1 MTPQDYT
8 RRSWQAA
15 AALIAVLA
23 AVAFIPPQTICGIP
37 LRRANILSDLL
48 RFDDKGTPSEAL
60 PKLEDEFSGDF
71 HRFAGQLDAGEQL
84 PPADSAAT
92 NEPPAPAGDTLPA
105 VPQLTF
111 EWAPAGDN
119 RLPEAAAGDTTRL
132 LASLTPI
139 EDFDTLAD
147 GPLHRFC
154 TRLADTARRTPVR
167 IAVLGDS
174 FIEGDILT
182 ADLREQLQLR
192 YGGRGCGF
200 TPMASP
206 LTGYRRTVGTRS
218 TGWNSYNIMQRRNT
232 PEALR
237 GDYSVSGWLC
247 RPADGATV
255 RWTGSDFRRRLDGC
269 GTARLLFISGTES
282 RLELTLNDS
291 LHRTFD
297 IPASEALRQ
306 IVVRAPIASLALRV
320 ERGSAG
326 FTGYGAQFEDAAGVT
341 VDNFSIRSN
350 SGQALF
356 GTNAAVNAQIDA
368 FAEYDLVVLQ
378 YGLNIMQEGVTNY
391 SAYAARVEKM
401 IAFVRSCFPD
411 AAVLVLS
418 TSDRSVKSET
428 GFAPM
433 TSAPAMVDWQRR
445 AARATGAAFWSV
457 YDAMRAQGGMERFVA
472 NGWAGKDY
480 THINYAG
487 GRQVAYALVDAL
499 DVRVAAIL
507 REQQQAALPEPVL
520 DSTKI
525 EALDR
530 TMSATPQPAEPR

>member
-1 MTPQDYT
+1 
-8 RRSWQAA
+8 
-15 AALIAVLA
+15 VLVC
-23 AVAFIPPQTICGIP
+23 VAFIPPQTICGIP
-37 LRRANILSDLL
+37 LRRANILSDVL
-48 RFDDKGTPSEAL
+48 RFDDKEAADETL
-60 PKLEDEFSGDF
+60 PELDDEFSGDF
-71 HRFAGQLDAGEQL
+71 HRFAGQLDAGEAPL
-84 PPADSAAT
+84 PADSIAA
-92 NEPPAPAGDTLPA
+92 EPPAADTLSAAPQLAFEWTPADSEPPTEPPTGDTA
-105 VPQLTF
+105 
-111 EWAPAGDN
+111 
-119 RLPEAAAGDTTRL
+119 RL
-132 LASLTPI
+132 LTTLTPI

-147 GPLHRFC
+147 GPLYRFC
-154 TRLADTARRTPVR
+154 ARLADTARRTPVR

-200 TPMASP
+200 APMSSP

-218 TGWNSYNIMQRRNT
+218 AGWNSYNIMQRRTT

-255 RWTGSDFRRRLDGC
+255 RWTGSDFRRRLDRC
-269 GTARLLFISGTES
+269 GVARLLFISREPS

-306 IVVRAPIASLALRV
+306 IVVRAPVASLALRV
-320 ERGSAG
+320 VRGGAG
-326 FTGYGAQFEDAAGVT
+326 FTGYGVQFEDAAGVT
-341 VDNFSIRSN
+341 VDNYSIRSN
-350 SGQALF
+350 NGQALF
-356 GTNAAVNAQIDA
+356 GTNPSVNAQIDA
-368 FAEYDLVVLQ
+368 FAEYDLVILQ

-401 IAFVRSCFPD
+401 IAFVRSCFPE

-418 TSDRSVKSET
+418 TSDRSVKSDT

-433 TSAPAMVDWQRR
+433 SSAPAMVDWQRR
-445 AARATGAAFWSV
+445 AARATGAAFWSI

-499 DVRVAAIL
+499 DARVAAIL
-507 REQQQAALPEPVL
+507 RQRQQAALPEPVL
-520 DSTKI
+520 DSSKI
-525 EALDR
+525 AALDE
-530 TMSATPQPAEPR
+530 TMNLRPQPIEPR

>member
-1 MTPQDYT
+1 MNTPGKDYT
-8 RRSWQAA
+8 HHSWLAA
-15 AALIAVLA
+15 AALIAVLV
-23 AVAFIPPQTICGIP
+23 AVSFIPPQSVGGVK

-48 RFDDKGTPSEAL
+48 SFDDAEAAEPAAEPALFDEEEFHIDMAAVAERIEADTTPREVQITYEWLLAQDTARRERAV
-60 PKLEDEFSGDF
+60 P
-71 HRFAGQLDAGEQL
+71 
-84 PPADSAAT
+84 DSARFVAT
-92 NEPPAPAGDTLPA
+92 
-105 VPQLTF
+105 
-111 EWAPAGDN
+111 
-119 RLPEAAAGDTTRL
+119 
-132 LASLTPI
+132 LTPI
-139 EDFDTLAD
+139 EDFSDSGRIRAFCDTLLNA
-147 GPLHRFC
+147 PR
-154 TRLADTARRTPVR
+154 PVR
-167 IAVLGDS
+167 IAFLGDS
-174 FIEGDILT
+174 FVEGDILT

-200 TPMASP
+200 APMSSP

-218 TGWNSYNIMQRRNT
+218 AGWNSYNIMQRRTT

-255 RWTGSDFRRRLDGC
+255 RWTGSDFRRRLDRC
-269 GTARLLFISGTES
+269 GVARLLFISREPS

-306 IVVRAPIASLALRV
+306 IVVRAPVASLALRV
-320 ERGSAG
+320 VRGGAG
-326 FTGYGAQFEDAAGVT
+326 FTGYGVQFEDAAGVT
-341 VDNFSIRSN
+341 VDNYSIRSN
-350 SGQALF
+350 NGQALF
-356 GTNAAVNAQIDA
+356 GTNPSVNAQIDA
-368 FAEYDLVVLQ
+368 FAEYDLVILQ

-401 IAFVRSCFPD
+401 IAFVRSYFPE

-418 TSDRSVKSET
+418 TSDRSVKSDT

-433 TSAPAMVDWQRR
+433 SSAPAMVDWQRR

-499 DVRVAAIL
+499 DARVAAIL
-507 REQQQAALPEPVL
+507 RQRQQAALPEPVL
-520 DSTKI
+520 DSSKI
-525 EALDR
+525 AALDE
-530 TMSATPQPAEPR
+530 TMNLRPQPIEPR

>member
-1 MTPQDYT
+1 MKSPEKDYIH
-8 RRSWQAA
+8 RSWLAT

-23 AVAFIPPQTICGIP
+23 GVSFIPPQAVWGIK
-37 LRRANILSDLL
+37 LRRANILSDLIT
-48 RFDDKGTPSEAL
+48 FDDSQA
-60 PKLEDEFSGDF
+60 D
-71 HRFAGQLDAGEQL
+71 
-84 PPADSAAT
+84 DSAAP
-92 NEPPAPAGDTLPA
+92 EPQLFDEEEFHIDLAAVVEQIEADTLPRE
-105 VPQLTF
+105 VPTRFDWSLAQDT
-111 EWAPAGDN
+111 
-119 RLPEAAAGDTTRL
+119 LPCRRALPDSIRRIDGAL
-132 LASLTPI
+132 IPI
-139 EDFDTLAD
+139 EDFSDSGLLAAFCDTL
-147 GPLHRFC
+147 LQ
-154 TRLADTARRTPVR
+154 ARRPVR
-167 IAVLGDS
+167 IAFLGDS
-174 FIEGDILT
+174 FVEGDILT

-200 TPMASP
+200 APMSSP

-218 TGWNSYNIMQRRNT
+218 AGWNSYNIMQRRTT

-255 RWTGSDFRRRLDGC
+255 RWTGSDFRRRLDRC
-269 GTARLLFISGTES
+269 GVARLLFISREPS

-306 IVVRAPIASLALRV
+306 IVVRAPVASLALRV
-320 ERGSAG
+320 VRGGAG
-326 FTGYGAQFEDAAGVT
+326 FTGYGVQFEDAAGVT
-341 VDNFSIRSN
+341 VDNYSIRSN
-350 SGQALF
+350 NGQALF
-356 GTNAAVNAQIDA
+356 GTNPSVNAQIDA
-368 FAEYDLVVLQ
+368 FAEYDLVILQ

-401 IAFVRSCFPD
+401 IAFVRSCFPE

-418 TSDRSVKSET
+418 TSDRSVKSDT

-433 TSAPAMVDWQRR
+433 SSAPAMVDWQRR
-445 AARATGAAFWSV
+445 AARATGAAFWSI

-499 DVRVAAIL
+499 DARVAAIL
-507 REQQQAALPEPVL
+507 RQRQQAALPEPVL
-520 DSTKI
+520 DSSKI
-525 EALDR
+525 AALDE
-530 TMSATPQPAEPR
+530 TMNLRPQPIEPR

>member
-60 PKLEDEFSGDF
+60 PKLEDEFQAISTVSQGSSTPVNSC
-71 HRFAGQLDAGEQL
+71 RRRIQ
-84 PPADSAAT
+84 
-92 NEPPAPAGDTLPA
+92 
-105 VPQLTF
+105 PQRT
-111 EWAPAGDN
+111 N
-119 RLPEAAAGDTTRL
+119 RLPQRVIRCPPCRSSPSNGHRPETIVCRKPLRAIPRGCLRRSPRSKISTRSPTGVAPFLYTAGRHRAPHARAHRRAGRLVHRGRHPHGRPARAAATALRRPRL
-132 LASLTPI
+132 RLHT
-139 EDFDTLAD
+139 D
-147 GPLHRFC
+147 GFAP
-154 TRLADTARRTPVR
+154 D
-167 IAVLGDS
+167 
-174 FIEGDILT
+174 
-182 ADLREQLQLR
+182 
-192 YGGRGCGF
+192 
-200 TPMASP
+200 
-206 LTGYRRTVGTRS
+206 GYRRTVGTRS

-269 GTARLLFISGTES
+269 GTARLLFISRNES

-297 IPASEALRQ
+297 IPASEALARSS
-306 IVVRAPIASLALRV
+306 VRAPIASLALRV
-320 ERGSAG
+320 ERGQRG
-326 FTGYGAQFEDAAGVT
+326 IHRLRR
-341 VDNFSIRSN
+341 SIRGRGRRDGRQLLRSEATAG
-350 SGQALF
+350 SAL
-356 GTNAAVNAQIDA
+356 GTMRRSTHRSTPSRR
-368 FAEYDLVVLQ
+368 YDLVVLQ

-418 TSDRSVKSET
+418 TSDRLGKV
-428 GFAPM
+428 G
-433 TSAPAMVDWQRR
+433 
-445 AARATGAAFWSV
+445 
-457 YDAMRAQGGMERFVA
+457 DA
-472 NGWAGKDY
+472 DS
-480 THINYAG
+480 
-487 GRQVAYALVDAL
+487 
-499 DVRVAAIL
+499 L
-507 REQQQAALPEPVL
+507 R
-520 DSTKI
+520 
-525 EALDR
+525 
-530 TMSATPQPAEPR
+530 

>member
-1 MTPQDYT
+1 MNTPGKDYT
-8 RRSWQAA
+8 HHSWLAA
-15 AALIAVLA
+15 AALIAVLV
-23 AVAFIPPQTICGIP
+23 AVSFIPPQSVGGVK

-48 RFDDKGTPSEAL
+48 SFDDAEAAEPAAEPALFDEEEFHIDMAAVAERIEADTTPREVQITYEWLLAQDTARRERAV
-60 PKLEDEFSGDF
+60 P
-71 HRFAGQLDAGEQL
+71 
-84 PPADSAAT
+84 DSARFVAT
-92 NEPPAPAGDTLPA
+92 
-105 VPQLTF
+105 
-111 EWAPAGDN
+111 
-119 RLPEAAAGDTTRL
+119 
-132 LASLTPI
+132 LTPI
-139 EDFDTLAD
+139 EDFSDSGRIRAFCDTLLNA
-147 GPLHRFC
+147 PR
-154 TRLADTARRTPVR
+154 PVR
-167 IAVLGDS
+167 IAFLGDS
-174 FIEGDILT
+174 FVEGDILT

-200 TPMASP
+200 APMSSP

-218 TGWNSYNIMQRRNT
+218 AGWNSYNIMQRRTT

-255 RWTGSDFRRRLDGC
+255 RWTGSDFRRRLDRC
-269 GTARLLFISGTES
+269 GVARLLFISREPS

-306 IVVRAPIASLALRV
+306 IVVRAPVASLALRV
-320 ERGSAG
+320 VRGGAG
-326 FTGYGAQFEDAAGVT
+326 FTGYGVQFEDAAGVT
-341 VDNFSIRSN
+341 VDNYSIRSN
-350 SGQALF
+350 NGQALF
-356 GTNAAVNAQIDA
+356 GTNPSVNAQIDA
-368 FAEYDLVVLQ
+368 FAEYDLVILQ

-401 IAFVRSCFPD
+401 IAFVRSCFPE

-418 TSDRSVKSET
+418 TSDRSVKSDT

-433 TSAPAMVDWQRR
+433 SSAPAMVDWQRR

-499 DVRVAAIL
+499 DARVAAIL
-507 REQQQAALPEPVL
+507 RQRQQAALPEPVL
-520 DSTKI
+520 DSSKI
-525 EALDR
+525 AALDE
-530 TMSATPQPAEPR
+530 TMNLRPQPIEPR

>member
-1 MTPQDYT
+1 MNTPGKDYT
-8 RRSWQAA
+8 HHSWLAA
-15 AALIAVLA
+15 AALIAVLV
-23 AVAFIPPQTICGIP
+23 AVSFIPPQSVGGVK

-48 RFDDKGTPSEAL
+48 SFDDAEAAEPAAEPALFDEEEFHIDMAAVAERIEADTTPREVQITYEWLLAQDTARRERAV
-60 PKLEDEFSGDF
+60 P
-71 HRFAGQLDAGEQL
+71 
-84 PPADSAAT
+84 DSARFVAT
-92 NEPPAPAGDTLPA
+92 
-105 VPQLTF
+105 
-111 EWAPAGDN
+111 
-119 RLPEAAAGDTTRL
+119 
-132 LASLTPI
+132 LTPI
-139 EDFDTLAD
+139 EDFSDSGRIQAFCDTLLNA
-147 GPLHRFC
+147 PR
-154 TRLADTARRTPVR
+154 PVR
-167 IAVLGDS
+167 IAFLGDS
-174 FIEGDILT
+174 FVEGDILT

-200 TPMASP
+200 APMSSP

-218 TGWNSYNIMQRRNT
+218 AGWNSYNIMQRRTT

-255 RWTGSDFRRRLDGC
+255 RWTGSDFRRRLDRC
-269 GTARLLFISGTES
+269 GVARLLFISREPS

-306 IVVRAPIASLALRV
+306 IVVRAPVASLALRV
-320 ERGSAG
+320 VRGGAG
-326 FTGYGAQFEDAAGVT
+326 FTGYGVQFEDAAGVT
-341 VDNFSIRSN
+341 VDNYSIRSN
-350 SGQALF
+350 NGQALF
-356 GTNAAVNAQIDA
+356 GTNPSVNAQIDA
-368 FAEYDLVVLQ
+368 FAEYDLVILQ

-401 IAFVRSCFPD
+401 IAFVRSCFPE

-418 TSDRSVKSET
+418 TSDRSVKSDT

-433 TSAPAMVDWQRR
+433 SSAPAMVDWQRR

-499 DVRVAAIL
+499 DARVAAIL
-507 REQQQAALPEPVL
+507 RQRQQAALPEPVL
-520 DSTKI
+520 DSSKI
-525 EALDR
+525 AALDE
-530 TMSATPQPAEPR
+530 TMNLRPQPIEPR

>member
-8 RRSWQAA
+8 RRGWQAA
-15 AALIAVLA
+15 FALIAVLCA
-23 AVAFIPPQTICGIP
+23 IAFIPPQNICGIP
-37 LRRANILSDLL
+37 LRRANILSEIL
-48 RFDDKGTPSEAL
+48 RFDDKSASNEAL
-60 PKLEDEFSGDF
+60 PTLDDDFATDF

-84 PPADSAAT
+84 TPTTSPAAEETTAPETVDSLVAA
-92 NEPPAPAGDTLPA
+92 
-105 VPQLTF
+105 PQITF
-111 EWAPAGDN
+111 EWSPAGN
-119 RLPEAAAGDTTRL
+119 TLQSETPSADTTRR
-132 LASLTPI
+132 LATLTPV

-147 GPLHRFC
+147 GAFRRFC
-154 TRLADTARRTPVR
+154 RRLADTPHDTPVR

-206 LTGYRRTVGTRS
+206 LTGYRRTVKTRS
-218 TGWNSYNIMQRRNT
+218 TGWNSYNIMQRRTT

-237 GDYSVSGWLC
+237 GDYYVSGWLC
-247 RPADGATV
+247 RPTDGATV
-255 RWTGSDFRRRLDGC
+255 RWEGSDFRQRLDRC
-269 GTARLLFISGTES
+269 GTARLLFLSRDDS
-282 RLELTLNDS
+282 RLALTLNDS
-291 LHRTFD
+291 LQQTFD
-297 IPASEALRQ
+297 IPASEAVRQ
-306 IVVRAPIASLALRV
+306 IVVRAPVASLTLRV
-320 ERGSAG
+320 ERGAAG
-326 FTGYGAQFEDAAGVT
+326 FTGYGAQFEDAGGVT
-341 VDNFSIRSN
+341 VDNYSIRSN

-356 GTNAAVNAQIDA
+356 GTNPAVNTQIDDLV
-368 FAEYDLVVLQ
+368 EYDLIVLQ

-418 TSDRSVKSET
+418 TSDRSMKSET

-433 TSAPAMVDWQRR
+433 TSAPAMVEWQRR
-445 AARATGAAFWSV
+445 AARAAGAAFWSV

-487 GRQVAYALVDAL
+487 GRQVAYALADAL
-499 DVRVAAIL
+499 DACVAAIL
-507 REQQQAALPEPVL
+507 HEQRQAALPEPIL

-530 TMSATPQPAEPR
+530 TMHAAPQLTEQ